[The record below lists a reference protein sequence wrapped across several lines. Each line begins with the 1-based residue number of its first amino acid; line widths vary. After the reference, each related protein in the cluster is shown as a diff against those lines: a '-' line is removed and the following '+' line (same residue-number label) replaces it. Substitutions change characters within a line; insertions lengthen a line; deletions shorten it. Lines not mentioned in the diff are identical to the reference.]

1 MSDDKTMPKPR
12 YFAYVLTVLFV
23 CLFVVLYGG
32 SSWLND
38 VLSRATFSPA
48 LPFET
53 DFPLYPQWSL
63 VYLSLPLAML
73 VAVHKL
79 DWRTQWQWFVYLCG
93 QLLAACVVFIVFPV
107 HLSFA
112 VVTDVGDFWRFWLD
126 LAHSAGM
133 KHNYLP
139 SLHCAFV
146 VSTVLILCHQI
157 SPLAQMLW
165 CLYALMVSF
174 STFAIHAHHL
184 TDIIAG
190 WLWACLWFYPTQK
203 LANRSQAIADRH
215 RLWFHNHWRFIHRH
229 HRYALIAVILYA
241 QYMVAPQR
249 ARLLMSGYCFL
260 QAYDDIMD
268 GDRPLSGCLNTECAD
283 VFIHC
288 WQHENFSV
296 SQHDPNFAEL
306 ATLGQLFQTDL
317 RQLATYNEA
326 HADVLILLKKMKKD
340 AVRAQTHCVFK
351 QTELHAQLHDTF
363 RASLNLLFYAFHSRL
378 RADDVP
384 ELVKILAWCSAMRDW
399 DADLACGIVNIPA
412 ETWHQADLPEPNDST
427 INGYNISQNPI
438 ISAWLVQE
446 KTAAEQEMAQLFCRL
461 PEIRYQYGKAAYQIV
476 KLFADSVAQFAR
488 KRYPK
493 RFG

>member
-1 MSDDKTMPKPR
+1 MQPR
-12 YFAYVLTVLFV
+12 SHFAYVLAILFA
-23 CLFVVLYGG
+23 CLFFVLYGA

-38 VLSRATFSPA
+38 VLSRATFAPT
-48 LPFET
+48 LPFEAH
-53 DFPLYPQWSL
+53 FPIYPQWSL

-73 VAVHKL
+73 MAVNWL
-79 DWRTQWQWFVYLCG
+79 DWRAQWRWFVLLCG
-93 QLLAACVVFIVFPV
+93 QLLTACVVFIAFPV

-112 VVTDVGDFWRFWLD
+112 VATDVGDFWRFWLD

-146 VSTVLILCHQI
+146 VSTVLIFRHKINL
-157 SPLAQMLW
+157 LAQIIGW
-165 CLYALMVSF
+165 LYALMVSF

-184 TDIIAG
+184 IDIVAG
-190 WLWACLWFYPTQK
+190 WLWAFLWFYPMQK
-203 LANRSQAIADRH
+203 LADLSQHIADRH
-215 RLWFHNHWRFIHRH
+215 RLWFNNHLRFSRRHR
-229 HRYALIAVILYA
+229 RYALIAVILYA
-241 QYMVAPQR
+241 QYLVAPQR

-268 GDRPLSGCLNTECAD
+268 GDRPLSGSLNTECAD
-283 VFIHC
+283 VLIHC
-288 WQHENFSV
+288 WQSENFTV
-296 SQHDPNFAEL
+296 RQHDNTVAEL
-306 ATLGQLFQTDL
+306 ATLGQIFQNDL
-317 RQLATYNEA
+317 RQLATYREA
-326 HADVLILLKKMKKD
+326 RADVLILLNKMKQD
-340 AVRAQTHCVFK
+340 AVRAQTYCVFK

-363 RASLNLLFYAFHSRL
+363 RASLNMLFYAFHSRL

-399 DADLACGIVNIPA
+399 DADLACGIINIPA
-412 ETWHQADLPEPNDST
+412 EKWHQADLPEPNDST
-427 INGYNISQNPI
+427 INGYIISQNPI
-438 ISAWLVQE
+438 IKAWLAQE
-446 KTAAEQEMAQLFCRL
+446 KIAAEQEMAQLFCRL